1 MLAASQP
8 ALWGPKSVQP
18 PLLALQIVFAMVA
31 GPLTWSIVALRNS
44 LVLHSL
50 DKVTYL
56 SFSSVPQHA
65 PETCWPPSLEA
76 CVDLS
81 PATLAL
87 AVQITSLFMHISPAI
102 VCWTWKW

>member
-1 MLAASQP
+1 
-8 ALWGPKSVQP
+8 
-18 PLLALQIVFAMVA
+18 MVA

-50 DKVTYL
+50 DKVSYL
-56 SFSSVPQHA
+56 SSSSVPQYE
-65 PETCWPPSLEA
+65 PEMCWPGLKA

-81 PATLAL
+81 PAMLPL